1 MRTMADRSELH
12 YRTVSGGAGL
22 LLRGLFST
30 VRFHREGEEHYRS
43 LASSGQ
49 NILYAFWH
57 ARLLSLV
64 TDRRDEGICVLSS
77 LHSDAEYVARVIQA
91 LGFKPIRGSSTRGGA
106 KGARNMLKAAREG
119 RDLAVTP
126 DGPKGPAREL
136 KDGLL
141 FLARLTGFP
150 IVPIGTSASRA
161 WRVSSWDRFL
171 VPKPFSTVMVVYG
184 EPVWIPRDLSPEDE
198 PHWTGVVE
206 KAIDAVTD
214 RADEL
219 AGRKPGDGRG

>member
-1 MRTMADRSELH
+1 MAERSELH
-12 YRTVSGGAGL
+12 YRTVCGGGGL

-30 VRFHREGEEHYRS
+30 VRFRREGEEHYRA

-49 NILYAFWH
+49 QILYAFWH

-64 TDRRDEGICVLSS
+64 TDRRDEGIGVLIS
-77 LHSDAEYVARVIQA
+77 LHSDGEYIARVIDA
-91 LGFKPIRGSSTRGGA
+91 FGFKSVRGSSTRGGA
-106 KGARNMLKAAREG
+106 KGARSMLKAAREG

-161 WRVSSWDRFL
+161 WRASSWDRFL
-171 VPKPFSTVMVVYG
+171 VPKPFSTVTVVYG
-184 EPVWIPRDLSPEDE
+184 EPVWVPRDLSPEDE
-198 PHWTGVVE
+198 PHWNDVVE
-206 KAIDAVTD
+206 RAIDAATD

-219 AGRKPGDGRG
+219 AGREPGDGHA